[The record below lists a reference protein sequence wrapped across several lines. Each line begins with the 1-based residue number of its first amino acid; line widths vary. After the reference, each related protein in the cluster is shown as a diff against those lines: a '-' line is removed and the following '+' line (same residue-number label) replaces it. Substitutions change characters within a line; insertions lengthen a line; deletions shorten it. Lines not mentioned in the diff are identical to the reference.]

1 MRFTKNG
8 LLTTVALC
16 AFATT
21 IPVHA
26 QNKCVVNG
34 QTTYQDKPCGNGAQ
48 PYLDPPSNAVW
59 SGRPPAA
66 PPQRDAPIRK
76 KAWRAAPE
84 TETAQQARMTEPE
97 LWKFLEEAGGRS
109 RVKDEF
115 ETTAAFELR
124 TRQQQQPRPF
134 ALELGWLVG
143 NFSYDADT
151 QTMAVDFDK
160 IAVDR
165 SPALSSLYSAPAS
178 VKDRSVIWLSSKE
191 KGNTTEREG
200 QNAFGAKR
208 VIQHYK
214 GNAGGLLPLHLM
226 PAAGESKTLIKMPPE
241 EAQKLKSFG
250 RYRVIGVLQPSE
262 PLVKW
267 TYKKDA
273 TFSDPEGKEITYFM
287 GSAQINRIE
296 VLSKEGKTLA
306 AIERVR

>member
-8 LLTTVALC
+8 LLTTIALC
-16 AFATT
+16 TFAITM
-21 IPVHA
+21 PVYA

-34 QTTYQDKPCGNGAQ
+34 QTTYQDKPCANGAQ
-48 PYLDPPSNAVW
+48 PSMDTSSNGVW

-66 PPQRDAPIRK
+66 QPQRDEPIRK

-97 LWKFLEEAGGRS
+97 LWKFLIEAGSRS
-109 RVKDEF
+109 TVKDEF

-124 TRQQQQPRPF
+124 NRTEQQHRPF
-134 ALELGWLVG
+134 AVELSWLAG
-143 NFSYDADT
+143 NFTYDADT
-151 QTMAVDFDK
+151 KTMAVDFDK
-160 IAVDR
+160 IADKF
-165 SPALSSLYSAPAS
+165 PARRTFFSFP
-178 VKDRSVIWLSSKE
+178 KEIDQRSVIWLSSNE

-214 GNAGGLLPLHLM
+214 GNESGLLPLHAM
-226 PAAGESKTLIKMPPE
+226 PIAGESKTLLKMSPAD
-241 EAQKLKSFG
+241 AQNLKSFG
-250 RYRVIGVLQPSE
+250 RYRVIGILQPTE
-262 PLVKW
+262 RVVKW
-267 TYKKDA
+267 TYKKEA

-287 GSAQINRIE
+287 GSAHINRIE